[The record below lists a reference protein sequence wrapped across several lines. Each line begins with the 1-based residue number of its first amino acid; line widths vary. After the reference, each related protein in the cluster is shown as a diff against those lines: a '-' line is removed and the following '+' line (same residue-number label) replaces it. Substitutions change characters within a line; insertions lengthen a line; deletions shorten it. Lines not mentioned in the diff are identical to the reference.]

1 MLLEDKVAIVY
12 GAGAIGG
19 AVARAFS
26 REGAVVHLADHHDPS
41 AKKVATDLR
50 DAGAKLET
58 AKVNALDRD
67 AVEAFVDSVVAKSGR
82 VDVSFCAVS
91 THVAGGEQGLR
102 LSELTYEDFAL
113 PIIDYTKS
121 QFLTA
126 NAAAKQ
132 MVKQGSGVILMVT
145 AVPSHMPFPYTAGFG
160 PAWAAV
166 EALSRTL
173 AAELGAYGVRTV
185 YLHSAGSPDSGTES
199 FARNETKRAEFT
211 KRKVEWDRLASTRN
225 LLGRWPTLEQVGDM
239 AAFMASDRAGVTTGT
254 GININGGMING

>member
-1 MLLEDKVAIVY
+1 
-12 GAGAIGG
+12 
-19 AVARAFS
+19 
-26 REGAVVHLADHHDPS
+26 
-41 AKKVATDLR
+41 
-50 DAGAKLET
+50 
-58 AKVNALDRD
+58 
-67 AVEAFVDSVVAKSGR
+67 VVAKSGR

-91 THVAGGEQGLR
+91 THVAGGEQGLK

-126 NAAAKQ
+126 NAAAKH
-132 MVKQGSGVILMVT
+132 MVKQGSGVILMIT

-185 YLHSAGSPDSGTES
+185 YPFGGVARLGHGELCEERNKESRIHEEERRVGSAGIHPQPSWEVANP
-199 FARNETKRAEFT
+199 
-211 KRKVEWDRLASTRN
+211 
-225 LLGRWPTLEQVGDM
+225 
-239 AAFMASDRAGVTTGT
+239 
-254 GININGGMING
+254 

>member
-1 MLLEDKVAIVY
+1 VLLDDKIAIVY

-19 AVARAFS
+19 AVARAFA
-26 REGAVVHLADHHDPS
+26 REGARVYLADHHDPS
-41 AKKVATDLR
+41 AKTVASEIL
-50 DAGAKLET
+50 DAGGKLET
-58 AKVNALDRD
+58 AEVDALDKD
-67 AVEAFVDSVVAKSGR
+67 AVEKFVDSVVTRSGR
-82 VDVSFCAVS
+82 VDISFCAVS

-126 NAAAKQ
+126 NAASRH
-132 MVKQGSGVILMVT
+132 MVNRGSGVILMIT

-173 AAELGAYGVRTV
+173 AAELGPYGVRTV
-185 YLHSAGSPDSGTES
+185 YLHSAGSPDAGQES
-199 FARNETKRAEFT
+199 FARNETKRAELT
-211 KRKVEWDRLASTRN
+211 KRKEEWDQLASTRN

-254 GININGGMING
+254 GVNINGGMISA